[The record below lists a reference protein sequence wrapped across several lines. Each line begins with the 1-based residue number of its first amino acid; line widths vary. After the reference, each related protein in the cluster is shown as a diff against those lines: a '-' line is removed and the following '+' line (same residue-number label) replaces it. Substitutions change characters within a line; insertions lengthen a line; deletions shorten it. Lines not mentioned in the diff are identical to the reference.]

1 VKEMSYDNPTRRE
14 LHMISFITRTDVHLN
29 DRPPESRC
37 DDYRETMLGKLRQ
50 VGEIARERK
59 VNAVLDNGDFFHNKA
74 ASRNS
79 HLLVRKV
86 ADLHRSYPCPV
97 YENPGNH
104 DFPYANV
111 EYIEKQPLGVLF
123 ATGIFE
129 RMGDIRFED
138 DDGLVVR
145 VVGLPYKMEFDVF
158 DFEIER
164 GDEDVLICA
173 AHTYASP
180 TGTESF
186 GREHFLSYQALAECT
201 PDVFIFG
208 HYHIDQGI
216 QEVLGKPFI
225 NLGSLSRG
233 SLTNDNLKRV
243 PRIGYIRVEK
253 GEDGVI
259 IHTEAIEIEVQP
271 ASEVFDLEKHDRL
284 KQERKDIDQFIE
296 TLSRS
301 ASVNEEDNI
310 QAAIEGLDEFDHEVK
325 SRALHYLEKAASG

>member
-1 VKEMSYDNPTRRE
+1 
-14 LHMISFITRTDVHLN
+14 MISFLVRTDVHIN

-37 DDYRETMLGKLRQ
+37 DDYMETLLGKLRQ
-50 VGEIARERK
+50 IGDMAREKK

-111 EYIEKQPLGVLF
+111 DYVEKQPLGVLF
-123 ATGIFE
+123 ATGVFE
-129 RMGDIRFED
+129 RMGDVRFED

-145 VVGLPYKMEFDVF
+145 VVGLPYKIDFDVF

-164 GDEDVLICA
+164 GDEDVLIVA

-186 GREHFLSYQALAECT
+186 GREQFLSYQQLAECS

-233 SLTNDNLKRV
+233 SLTNDNLKRI

-253 GEDGVI
+253 VEGEVK
-259 IHTEAIEIEVQP
+259 IHTEPIEIEVKP
-271 ASEVFDLEKHDRL
+271 ASEVFDLEKHERI
-284 KQERKDIDQFIE
+284 KQERKDIDHFIK
-296 TLSRS
+296 TLSES

-310 QAAIEGLDEFDHEVK
+310 RQAIEGLEDFDHEVRN
-325 SRALHYLEKAASG
+325 RALRYLEAAASG